1 MLQAKNDQGAR
12 EDKKK
17 QKKNKQTKQN
27 KNKKKRKRRISGMA
41 LIVTLT
47 KQSPP
52 EESVDSCMMYTV
64 GNRVI
69 DIPSIL
75 SERQG
80 LWPVS
85 RKSRNVLGPKSRS

>member
-12 EDKKK
+12 QDKKK

-27 KNKKKRKRRISGMA
+27 KTKANKKRGKEEFPVMA
-41 LIVTLT
+41 IIVTLT

-52 EESVDSCMMYTV
+52 EESVDSCLMYTV
-64 GNRVI
+64 YNRII

-75 SERQG
+75 SE
-80 LWPVS
+80 
-85 RKSRNVLGPKSRS
+85 